1 MKNDK
6 DNATLYAELKA
17 ERFMTD
23 QISLLHE
30 AEDLADGINFML
42 KSIGE
47 FTDADRAY
55 VFETSE
61 NHTSTNTY
69 EWCAAGVTPQIRNLH
84 DIPFESMPKWI
95 EVFLHGENILIEDL
109 EAYRESMPLEYEL
122 LKVQNVSTLIAFPIS
137 VHEKL
142 IGFVGVDNPDM
153 EKSSL
158 IHRLLS
164 LLGKYVG
171 TMIKDHKNEQMRLEV
186 VASKSRLD
194 YQLEMDEILRGAQIG
209 IWTLEMDGVKAP
221 RLHPNPTM
229 CTLLGVSQEM
239 SPEEVYQFWYHR
251 IPPKYVTPVLDYI
264 QKVIH
269 ESYSE
274 ITYPWNHPLLGQ
286 IWIRCGG
293 ILYPDY
299 QGNGICIRG
308 YHQDVTRNI
317 ENERKYQNLT
327 AATSQIYHAIYHID
341 LIQDRIEKLA
351 GANQNYTPTGVVTSA
366 TAQLNDI
373 LEKMVAPSHH
383 EIMQYFFDLT
393 TVNDRLHGKLFIS
406 REYPSPQGIWRRATF
421 IVQNR
426 DTDDDVTEILYVT
439 QIIDD
444 YKQKELAYQQELVKA
459 VESANQ
465 ANTAK
470 TDFLNRMSHD
480 IRTPLNGILGML
492 DIAQKNETNPKALLE
507 CHEKMRTAAF
517 HLKALVNDVL
527 DMQRME
533 TDRFFLEQIPFD
545 IREILD
551 NCWSML
557 EAQASR
563 LDITLEKIKPG
574 SLKYPY
580 LIGSP
585 LHIRQIFMNLLSNA
599 IKYNKVGGK
608 IDTYAKEISFDGI
621 TVWYEFKIKDSGI
634 GMSEKFV
641 KEELFDIFTQEQ
653 TDARTHYKG
662 SGLGMSIVKQL
673 IKAMHG
679 TIEVKSTF
687 GEGTTFVFQLPFK
700 ISEQSGTKIEEKYSF
715 NAEKAAGKMYTDT
728 QERESSVSSNG
739 EESAQNNL
747 NGINILLV
755 EDNDLNMEIA
765 EFYLSDRGA
774 MIEKAWNGQ
783 EALDKF
789 TSSAPNT
796 YDIILMDIMMPVMD
810 GLETCRKIRTSNHPE
825 GKNIPIIA
833 MTAQVSQ
840 ECMDKCQL
848 AGMNGHLT
856 KPVTSEKLIKTIM
869 EFTI

>member
-1 MKNDK
+1 
-6 DNATLYAELKA
+6 
-17 ERFMTD
+17 
-23 QISLLHE
+23 
-30 AEDLADGINFML
+30 
-42 KSIGE
+42 
-47 FTDADRAY
+47 
-55 VFETSE
+55 
-61 NHTSTNTY
+61 
-69 EWCAAGVTPQIRNLH
+69 
-84 DIPFESMPKWI
+84 MPKWI

-153 EKSSL
+153 EKSNL

-251 IPPKYVTPVLDYI
+251 LPPKYVTPVLDYI

-470 TDFLNRMSHD
+470 TDFLSRMSHD

-599 IKYNKVGGK
+599 IKYNKPGGSISVHAK
-608 IDTYAKEISFDGI
+608 IIRQVHQNVIYKFIISDT
-621 TVWYEFKIKDSGI
+621 GI
-634 GMSEKFV
+634 GISPEFQKH
-641 KEELFDIFTQEQ
+641 IFEPFAQED
-653 TDARTHYKG
+653 TGARTIYKG
-662 SGLGMSIVKQL
+662 TGLGMAIVHRLVQE
-673 IKAMHG
+673 MGG
-679 TIEVKSTF
+679 TIQLKSEKNVGSTF
-687 GEGTTFVFQLPFK
+687 TLILPFT
-700 ISEQSGTKIEEKYSF
+700 IDEHQPSAS
-715 NAEKAAGKMYTDT
+715 AETATDT
-728 QERESSVSSNG
+728 PPD
-739 EESAQNNL
+739 L
-747 NGINILLV
+747 TDLHILVV
-755 EDNDLNMEIA
+755 EDNELNLEIA
-765 EFYLSDRGA
+765 VFSLEAAGLNVSTAINGLEAVQLF
-774 MIEKAWNGQ
+774 EKSKPY
-783 EALDKF
+783 E
-789 TSSAPNT
+789 
-796 YDIILMDIMMPVMD
+796 YDIILMDIMMPVMN
-810 GLETCRKIRTSNHPE
+810 GLDAAKAIRGLSRPDAPTV
-825 GKNIPIIA
+825 PIIA
-833 MTAQVSQ
+833 LSANAFAEDIQKSKNAGIN
-840 ECMDKCQL
+840 EHLAKPLEMDKVLKVIASYC
-848 AGMNGHLT
+848 
-856 KPVTSEKLIKTIM
+856 K
-869 EFTI
+869 

>member
-1 MKNDK
+1 MNNDK
-6 DNATLYAELKA
+6 DNATLYAELEA

-42 KSIGE
+42 KSLGE

-153 EKSSL
+153 EKSNL
-158 IHRLLS
+158 LHRLLS

-251 IPPKYVTPVLDYI
+251 IPPKYITPVLDYI

-317 ENERKYQNLT
+317 ENKRKYQNLT

-563 LDITLEKIKPG
+563 LDITLKKIKPG

-599 IKYNKVGGK
+599 IKYNKPGGSISVHAK
-608 IDTYAKEISFDGI
+608 IIRQVHQNVIYKFIISDT
-621 TVWYEFKIKDSGI
+621 GI
-634 GMSEKFV
+634 GISPEFQKH
-641 KEELFDIFTQEQ
+641 IFEPFAQED
-653 TDARTHYKG
+653 TGARTIYKG
-662 SGLGMSIVKQL
+662 TGLGMAVVHRLGQE
-673 IKAMHG
+673 MGG
-679 TIEVKSTF
+679 TIQLKSEKNVGSTF
-687 GEGTTFVFQLPFK
+687 TLILPFT
-700 ISEQSGTKIEEKYSF
+700 IDEHQPSAS
-715 NAEKAAGKMYTDT
+715 AETATDT
-728 QERESSVSSNG
+728 P
-739 EESAQNNL
+739 ADL
-747 NGINILLV
+747 TDLHILVV
-755 EDNDLNMEIA
+755 EDNELNLEIA
-765 EFYLSDRGA
+765 VFSLEAAGLNVSTAINGLEAVRLF
-774 MIEKAWNGQ
+774 EKSKPY
-783 EALDKF
+783 E
-789 TSSAPNT
+789 
-796 YDIILMDIMMPVMD
+796 YDIILMDIMMPVMN
-810 GLETCRKIRTSNHPE
+810 GLDAAKAIRGLSRPDATTV
-825 GKNIPIIA
+825 PIIA
-833 MTAQVSQ
+833 LSANAFAEDIQKSKNAGIN
-840 ECMDKCQL
+840 EHLAKPLEMDKVLKVIASYC
-848 AGMNGHLT
+848 
-856 KPVTSEKLIKTIM
+856 K
-869 EFTI
+869 

>member
-1 MKNDK
+1 MNNDK

-153 EKSSL
+153 EKSNL
-158 IHRLLS
+158 LHRLLS

-251 IPPKYVTPVLDYI
+251 IPPKYITPVLDYI

-563 LDITLEKIKPG
+563 LDITLKKIKPG

-599 IKYNKVGGK
+599 IKYNKPGGSISIHAK
-608 IDTYAKEISFDGI
+608 IIRQVHQNVIYKFIISDT
-621 TVWYEFKIKDSGI
+621 GI
-634 GMSEKFV
+634 GISPEFQKH
-641 KEELFDIFTQEQ
+641 IFEPFAQED
-653 TDARTHYKG
+653 TGARTIYKG
-662 SGLGMSIVKQL
+662 TGLGMAIVHRLVQE
-673 IKAMHG
+673 MGG
-679 TIEVKSTF
+679 TIQLKSEKNVGSTF
-687 GEGTTFVFQLPFK
+687 TLILPFT
-700 ISEQSGTKIEEKYSF
+700 IDEHQPSAS
-715 NAEKAAGKMYTDT
+715 AETATDT
-728 QERESSVSSNG
+728 P
-739 EESAQNNL
+739 ADL
-747 NGINILLV
+747 TDLHILVV
-755 EDNDLNMEIA
+755 EDNELNLEIA
-765 EFYLSDRGA
+765 VFSLEAAGLNVSTAITGLEAVRLF
-774 MIEKAWNGQ
+774 EKSKPY
-783 EALDKF
+783 E
-789 TSSAPNT
+789 
-796 YDIILMDIMMPVMD
+796 YDIILMDIMMPVMN
-810 GLETCRKIRTSNHPE
+810 GLDAAKAIRGLSRPDATTV
-825 GKNIPIIA
+825 PIIA
-833 MTAQVSQ
+833 LSANAFAEDIQKSKNAGIN
-840 ECMDKCQL
+840 EHLAKPLEMDKVLKVIASYC
-848 AGMNGHLT
+848 
-856 KPVTSEKLIKTIM
+856 K
-869 EFTI
+869 

>member
-1 MKNDK
+1 MNNDK
-6 DNATLYAELKA
+6 DNATLYAELEA

-42 KSIGE
+42 KSLGE

-153 EKSSL
+153 EKSNL
-158 IHRLLS
+158 LHRLLS

-251 IPPKYVTPVLDYI
+251 LPPKYVTPVLDYI

-373 LEKMVAPSHH
+373 LEKLVAPSHH

-470 TDFLNRMSHD
+470 TDFLSRMSHD

-599 IKYNKVGGK
+599 IKYNKPGGSISVHAK
-608 IDTYAKEISFDGI
+608 IIGQVHQNVIYKFIISDT
-621 TVWYEFKIKDSGI
+621 GI
-634 GMSEKFV
+634 GISPEFQKH
-641 KEELFDIFTQEQ
+641 IFEPFAQED
-653 TDARTHYKG
+653 TGARTIYKG
-662 SGLGMSIVKQL
+662 TGLGMAIVHRLVQE
-673 IKAMHG
+673 MGG
-679 TIEVKSTF
+679 TIQLKSEKNVGSTF
-687 GEGTTFVFQLPFK
+687 TLILPFT
-700 ISEQSGTKIEEKYSF
+700 IDEHQPSAS
-715 NAEKAAGKMYTDT
+715 AETATDT
-728 QERESSVSSNG
+728 P
-739 EESAQNNL
+739 ADL
-747 NGINILLV
+747 TDLHILVV
-755 EDNDLNMEIA
+755 EDNELNLEIA
-765 EFYLSDRGA
+765 VFSLEAAGLNVSTAINGLEAVRLF
-774 MIEKAWNGQ
+774 EKSKPY
-783 EALDKF
+783 E
-789 TSSAPNT
+789 
-796 YDIILMDIMMPVMD
+796 YDIILMDIMMPVMN
-810 GLETCRKIRTSNHPE
+810 GLDAAKAIRGLSRPDATTV
-825 GKNIPIIA
+825 PIIA
-833 MTAQVSQ
+833 LSANAFAEDIQKSKNAGIN
-840 ECMDKCQL
+840 EHLAKPLEMDKVLKVIASYC
-848 AGMNGHLT
+848 
-856 KPVTSEKLIKTIM
+856 K
-869 EFTI
+869 

>member
-1 MKNDK
+1 MNNDK

-42 KSIGE
+42 KSLGE

-153 EKSSL
+153 EKSNL

-251 IPPKYVTPVLDYI
+251 LPPKYVTPVLDYI

-470 TDFLNRMSHD
+470 TDFLSRMSHD
-480 IRTPLNGILGML
+480 IRTPLNGILGIL

-599 IKYNKVGGK
+599 IKYNKPGGSISVHAK
-608 IDTYAKEISFDGI
+608 IIRQVHQNVIYKFIISDT
-621 TVWYEFKIKDSGI
+621 GI
-634 GMSEKFV
+634 GISPEFQKH
-641 KEELFDIFTQEQ
+641 IFEPFAQED
-653 TDARTHYKG
+653 TGARTIYKG
-662 SGLGMSIVKQL
+662 TGLGMAIVHRLVQE
-673 IKAMHG
+673 MGG
-679 TIEVKSTF
+679 TIQLKSEKNVGSTF
-687 GEGTTFVFQLPFK
+687 TLILPFT
-700 ISEQSGTKIEEKYSF
+700 IDEHQPSAS
-715 NAEKAAGKMYTDT
+715 AETATDT
-728 QERESSVSSNG
+728 PPD
-739 EESAQNNL
+739 L
-747 NGINILLV
+747 TDLHILVV
-755 EDNDLNMEIA
+755 EDNELNLEIA
-765 EFYLSDRGA
+765 VFSLEAAGLNVSTAINGLEAVRLF
-774 MIEKAWNGQ
+774 EKSKPY
-783 EALDKF
+783 E
-789 TSSAPNT
+789 
-796 YDIILMDIMMPVMD
+796 YDIILMDIMMPVMN
-810 GLETCRKIRTSNHPE
+810 GLDAAKAIRGLSRPDATTV
-825 GKNIPIIA
+825 PIIA
-833 MTAQVSQ
+833 LSANAFAEDIQKSKNAGIN
-840 ECMDKCQL
+840 EHLAKPLEMDKVLKVIASYC
-848 AGMNGHLT
+848 
-856 KPVTSEKLIKTIM
+856 K
-869 EFTI
+869 

>member
-1 MKNDK
+1 MNNDK
-6 DNATLYAELKA
+6 DNATLYAELEA

-23 QISLLHE
+23 QISLPHE

-42 KSIGE
+42 KSLGE

-153 EKSSL
+153 EKSNL
-158 IHRLLS
+158 LHRLLS

-251 IPPKYVTPVLDYI
+251 LPPKYVTPVLDYI

-507 CHEKMRTAAF
+507 CHKKMRTAAF

-563 LDITLEKIKPG
+563 LDITLKKIKPG

-599 IKYNKVGGK
+599 IKYNKPGGSISVHAK
-608 IDTYAKEISFDGI
+608 IIRQVHQNVIYKFIISDT
-621 TVWYEFKIKDSGI
+621 GI
-634 GMSEKFV
+634 GISPEFQKH
-641 KEELFDIFTQEQ
+641 IFEPFAQED
-653 TDARTHYKG
+653 TGARTIYKG
-662 SGLGMSIVKQL
+662 TGLGMAIVHRLVQE
-673 IKAMHG
+673 MGG
-679 TIEVKSTF
+679 TIQLKSEKNVGSTF
-687 GEGTTFVFQLPFK
+687 TLILPFT
-700 ISEQSGTKIEEKYSF
+700 IDEHQPSASAETATDTPADLTDLHILVIEDNELNLEIAVFSL
-715 NAEKAAGKMYTDT
+715 EAAGLN
-728 QERESSVSSNG
+728 VSTAING
-739 EESAQNNL
+739 LEAVRL
-747 NGINILLV
+747 
-755 EDNDLNMEIA
+755 
-765 EFYLSDRGA
+765 F
-774 MIEKAWNGQ
+774 EKSKPY
-783 EALDKF
+783 E
-789 TSSAPNT
+789 
-796 YDIILMDIMMPVMD
+796 YDIILMDIMMPVMN
-810 GLETCRKIRTSNHPE
+810 GLDAAKAIRGLSRPDATTV
-825 GKNIPIIA
+825 PIIA
-833 MTAQVSQ
+833 LSANAFAEDIQKSKNAGIN
-840 ECMDKCQL
+840 EHLAKPLEMDKVLKVIASYC
-848 AGMNGHLT
+848 
-856 KPVTSEKLIKTIM
+856 K
-869 EFTI
+869 

>member
-1 MKNDK
+1 MNNDK
-6 DNATLYAELKA
+6 DNATLYAELEA

-42 KSIGE
+42 KSLGE

-109 EAYRESMPLEYEL
+109 EAYRESMPLEYKL

-153 EKSSL
+153 EKSNL
-158 IHRLLS
+158 LHRLLS

-251 IPPKYVTPVLDYI
+251 IPPKYITPVLDYI

-317 ENERKYQNLT
+317 ENKRKYQNLT

-563 LDITLEKIKPG
+563 LDITLKKIKPG

-599 IKYNKVGGK
+599 IKYNKPGGSISIHAK
-608 IDTYAKEISFDGI
+608 IIRQVHQNVIYKFIISDT
-621 TVWYEFKIKDSGI
+621 GI
-634 GMSEKFV
+634 GISPEFQKH
-641 KEELFDIFTQEQ
+641 IFEPFAQED
-653 TDARTHYKG
+653 TGARTIYKG
-662 SGLGMSIVKQL
+662 TGLGMAIVHRLVQE
-673 IKAMHG
+673 MGG
-679 TIEVKSTF
+679 TIQLKSEKNVGSTF
-687 GEGTTFVFQLPFK
+687 TLILPFT
-700 ISEQSGTKIEEKYSF
+700 IDEHQPSAS
-715 NAEKAAGKMYTDT
+715 AETATDT
-728 QERESSVSSNG
+728 P
-739 EESAQNNL
+739 ADL
-747 NGINILLV
+747 TDLHILVV
-755 EDNDLNMEIA
+755 EDNELNLEIA
-765 EFYLSDRGA
+765 VFSLEAAGLNVSTAINGLKAVRLF
-774 MIEKAWNGQ
+774 EKSKPY
-783 EALDKF
+783 E
-789 TSSAPNT
+789 
-796 YDIILMDIMMPVMD
+796 YDIILMDIMMPVMN
-810 GLETCRKIRTSNHPE
+810 GLDAAKAIRGLSRPDATTV
-825 GKNIPIIA
+825 PIIA
-833 MTAQVSQ
+833 LSANAFAEDIQKSKNAGIN
-840 ECMDKCQL
+840 EHLAKPLEMDKVLKVIASYC
-848 AGMNGHLT
+848 
-856 KPVTSEKLIKTIM
+856 K
-869 EFTI
+869 

>member
-1 MKNDK
+1 MNNDK
-6 DNATLYAELKA
+6 DNATLYAELEA

-42 KSIGE
+42 KSLGE

-153 EKSSL
+153 EKSNL
-158 IHRLLS
+158 LHRLLS

-251 IPPKYVTPVLDYI
+251 LPPKYVTPVLDYI

-373 LEKMVAPSHH
+373 LEKLVAPSHH

-459 VESANQ
+459 IKSANQ

-563 LDITLEKIKPG
+563 LDITLKKIKPG

-599 IKYNKVGGK
+599 IKYNKPGGSISVHAK
-608 IDTYAKEISFDGI
+608 IIGQVHQNVIYKFIISDT
-621 TVWYEFKIKDSGI
+621 GI
-634 GMSEKFV
+634 GISPEFQKH
-641 KEELFDIFTQEQ
+641 IFEPFAQED
-653 TDARTHYKG
+653 TGARTIYKG
-662 SGLGMSIVKQL
+662 TGLGMAIVHRLVQE
-673 IKAMHG
+673 MGG
-679 TIEVKSTF
+679 TIQLKSEKNVGSTF
-687 GEGTTFVFQLPFK
+687 TLILPFT
-700 ISEQSGTKIEEKYSF
+700 IDEHQPSAS
-715 NAEKAAGKMYTDT
+715 AETATDT
-728 QERESSVSSNG
+728 P
-739 EESAQNNL
+739 ADL
-747 NGINILLV
+747 TDLHILVV
-755 EDNDLNMEIA
+755 EDNELNLEIA
-765 EFYLSDRGA
+765 VFSLEAAGLNISTAINGLEAVRLF
-774 MIEKAWNGQ
+774 EKSKPY
-783 EALDKF
+783 E
-789 TSSAPNT
+789 
-796 YDIILMDIMMPVMD
+796 YDIILMDIMMPVMN
-810 GLETCRKIRTSNHPE
+810 GLDAAKAIRGLSRPDAPTV
-825 GKNIPIIA
+825 PIIA
-833 MTAQVSQ
+833 LSANAFAEDIQKSKNAGIN
-840 ECMDKCQL
+840 EHLAKPLEMDKVLKVIASYC
-848 AGMNGHLT
+848 
-856 KPVTSEKLIKTIM
+856 K
-869 EFTI
+869 

>member
-1 MKNDK
+1 MNIDK
-6 DNATLYAELKA
+6 DNATLYAELEA

-42 KSIGE
+42 KSLGE

-153 EKSSL
+153 EKSNL
-158 IHRLLS
+158 LHRLLS

-209 IWTLEMDGVKAP
+209 IWTLELDGDKTP
-221 RLHPNPTM
+221 LLHPNPTM

-251 IPPKYVTPVLDYI
+251 LPPKYVTPVLDYI

-366 TAQLNDI
+366 TAHLNDI

-563 LDITLEKIKPG
+563 LDITLKKIKPG

-599 IKYNKVGGK
+599 IKYNKPGGSISVHAK
-608 IDTYAKEISFDGI
+608 IIRQVHQNVIYKFIISDT
-621 TVWYEFKIKDSGI
+621 GI
-634 GMSEKFV
+634 GISPEFQKH
-641 KEELFDIFTQEQ
+641 IFEPFAQED
-653 TDARTHYKG
+653 TGARTIYKG
-662 SGLGMSIVKQL
+662 TGLGMAIVHRLVQE
-673 IKAMHG
+673 MGG
-679 TIEVKSTF
+679 TIQLKSEKNVGSTF
-687 GEGTTFVFQLPFK
+687 TLILPFT
-700 ISEQSGTKIEEKYSF
+700 IDEHQPSAS
-715 NAEKAAGKMYTDT
+715 AETATDT
-728 QERESSVSSNG
+728 P
-739 EESAQNNL
+739 ADL
-747 NGINILLV
+747 TDLHILVV
-755 EDNDLNMEIA
+755 EDNELNLEIA
-765 EFYLSDRGA
+765 VFSLEAAGLNVSTAINGLEAVRLF
-774 MIEKAWNGQ
+774 EKSKPY
-783 EALDKF
+783 E
-789 TSSAPNT
+789 
-796 YDIILMDIMMPVMD
+796 YDIILMDIMMPVMN
-810 GLETCRKIRTSNHPE
+810 GLDAAKAIRGLSRPDAPTV
-825 GKNIPIIA
+825 PIIA
-833 MTAQVSQ
+833 LSANAFAEDIQKSKNAGIN
-840 ECMDKCQL
+840 EHLAKPLEMDKVLKVIASYC
-848 AGMNGHLT
+848 
-856 KPVTSEKLIKTIM
+856 K
-869 EFTI
+869 

>member
-1 MKNDK
+1 MNNDK
-6 DNATLYAELKA
+6 DNATLYAELEA

-30 AEDLADGINFML
+30 AEDLTDGINFML
-42 KSIGE
+42 KSLGE

-84 DIPFESMPKWI
+84 DIPFKSMPKWI

-153 EKSSL
+153 EKSNL
-158 IHRLLS
+158 LHRLLS

-251 IPPKYVTPVLDYI
+251 LPPKYVTPVLDYI

-373 LEKMVAPSHH
+373 LEKLVAPSHH

-563 LDITLEKIKPG
+563 LDITLKKIKPG

-599 IKYNKVGGK
+599 IKYNKPGGSISVHAK
-608 IDTYAKEISFDGI
+608 IIRQVHQNVIYKFIISDT
-621 TVWYEFKIKDSGI
+621 GI
-634 GMSEKFV
+634 GISPEFQKHIFEPFAQEDTGARTIYKGTGLVMAIVHRLVQEMGGTIQLKSEKNV
-641 KEELFDIFTQEQ
+641 
-653 TDARTHYKG
+653 G
-662 SGLGMSIVKQL
+662 
-673 IKAMHG
+673 
-679 TIEVKSTF
+679 STF
-687 GEGTTFVFQLPFK
+687 TLILPFT
-700 ISEQSGTKIEEKYSF
+700 IDEHQPSAS
-715 NAEKAAGKMYTDT
+715 AETATDT
-728 QERESSVSSNG
+728 P
-739 EESAQNNL
+739 ADL
-747 NGINILLV
+747 TDLHILVV
-755 EDNDLNMEIA
+755 EDNELNLEIA
-765 EFYLSDRGA
+765 VFSLEAAGLNVSTAINGLEAVRLF
-774 MIEKAWNGQ
+774 EKSKPY
-783 EALDKF
+783 E
-789 TSSAPNT
+789 
-796 YDIILMDIMMPVMD
+796 YDIILMDIMMPVMN
-810 GLETCRKIRTSNHPE
+810 GLDAAKAIRGLSRPDATTV
-825 GKNIPIIA
+825 PIIA
-833 MTAQVSQ
+833 LSANVFAEDIQKSKNAGIN
-840 ECMDKCQL
+840 EHLAKPLEMDKVLKVIASYC
-848 AGMNGHLT
+848 
-856 KPVTSEKLIKTIM
+856 K
-869 EFTI
+869 

>member
-1 MKNDK
+1 MNNDK

-42 KSIGE
+42 KSLGE

-153 EKSSL
+153 EKSNL
-158 IHRLLS
+158 LHRLLS

-171 TMIKDHKNEQMRLEV
+171 TMIKDHENEQMRLEV

-251 IPPKYVTPVLDYI
+251 IPPKYITPVLDYI

-563 LDITLEKIKPG
+563 LDITLKKIKPG

-599 IKYNKVGGK
+599 IKYNKPGGSISIHAK
-608 IDTYAKEISFDGI
+608 IIRQVHQNVIYKFIISDT
-621 TVWYEFKIKDSGI
+621 GI
-634 GMSEKFV
+634 GISPEFQKH
-641 KEELFDIFTQEQ
+641 IFEPFAQED
-653 TDARTHYKG
+653 TGARTIYKG
-662 SGLGMSIVKQL
+662 TGLGMAIVHRLVQE
-673 IKAMHG
+673 MGG
-679 TIEVKSTF
+679 TIQLKSEKNVGSTF
-687 GEGTTFVFQLPFK
+687 TLILPFT
-700 ISEQSGTKIEEKYSF
+700 IDEHQPSAS
-715 NAEKAAGKMYTDT
+715 AEIATDT
-728 QERESSVSSNG
+728 P
-739 EESAQNNL
+739 ADL
-747 NGINILLV
+747 TDLHILVV
-755 EDNDLNMEIA
+755 EDNELNLEIA
-765 EFYLSDRGA
+765 VFSLEAAGLNVSTAINGLEAVRLF
-774 MIEKAWNGQ
+774 EKSKPY
-783 EALDKF
+783 E
-789 TSSAPNT
+789 
-796 YDIILMDIMMPVMD
+796 YDIILMDIMMPVMN
-810 GLETCRKIRTSNHPE
+810 GLDAAKAIRGLSRPDATTV
-825 GKNIPIIA
+825 PIIA
-833 MTAQVSQ
+833 LSANAFAEDIQKSKNAGIN
-840 ECMDKCQL
+840 EHLAKPLEMDKVLKVIASYC
-848 AGMNGHLT
+848 
-856 KPVTSEKLIKTIM
+856 K
-869 EFTI
+869 

>member
-1 MKNDK
+1 MNNDK
-6 DNATLYAELKA
+6 DNATLYAELEA

-47 FTDADRAY
+47 FTGADRAY

-153 EKSSL
+153 EKSNL
-158 IHRLLS
+158 LHRLLS

-317 ENERKYQNLT
+317 ENKRKYQNLT

-563 LDITLEKIKPG
+563 LDITLKKIKPG

-599 IKYNKVGGK
+599 IKYNKPGGSISVHAK
-608 IDTYAKEISFDGI
+608 IIRQVHQNVIYKFIISDT
-621 TVWYEFKIKDSGI
+621 GI
-634 GMSEKFV
+634 GISPEFQKH
-641 KEELFDIFTQEQ
+641 IFEPFAQED
-653 TDARTHYKG
+653 TGARTIYKG
-662 SGLGMSIVKQL
+662 TGLGMAIVHRLVQE
-673 IKAMHG
+673 MGG
-679 TIEVKSTF
+679 TIQLKSEKNVGSTF
-687 GEGTTFVFQLPFK
+687 TLILPFT
-700 ISEQSGTKIEEKYSF
+700 IDEHQPSAS
-715 NAEKAAGKMYTDT
+715 AETATDT
-728 QERESSVSSNG
+728 P
-739 EESAQNNL
+739 ADL
-747 NGINILLV
+747 TDLHILVV
-755 EDNDLNMEIA
+755 EDNELNLEIA
-765 EFYLSDRGA
+765 VFSLEAAGLNVSTAINGLEAVRLF
-774 MIEKAWNGQ
+774 EKSKPY
-783 EALDKF
+783 E
-789 TSSAPNT
+789 
-796 YDIILMDIMMPVMD
+796 YDIILMDIMMPVMN
-810 GLETCRKIRTSNHPE
+810 GLDAAKAIRGLSRPDATTV
-825 GKNIPIIA
+825 PIIA
-833 MTAQVSQ
+833 LSANAFAEDIQKSKNAGIN
-840 ECMDKCQL
+840 EHLAKPLEMDKVLKVIASYC
-848 AGMNGHLT
+848 
-856 KPVTSEKLIKTIM
+856 K
-869 EFTI
+869 

>member
-1 MKNDK
+1 MNNDK

-153 EKSSL
+153 EKSNL
-158 IHRLLS
+158 LHRLLS

-373 LEKMVAPSHH
+373 LEKIVAPSHH

-551 NCWSML
+551 NCWSIL

-599 IKYNKVGGK
+599 IKYNKPGGSISIHAK
-608 IDTYAKEISFDGI
+608 IIRQVHQNVIYKFIISDT
-621 TVWYEFKIKDSGI
+621 GI
-634 GMSEKFV
+634 GISPEFQKH
-641 KEELFDIFTQEQ
+641 IFEPFAQED
-653 TDARTHYKG
+653 TGARTIYKG
-662 SGLGMSIVKQL
+662 TGLGMAIVHRLVQE
-673 IKAMHG
+673 MGG
-679 TIEVKSTF
+679 TIQLKSEKNVGSTF
-687 GEGTTFVFQLPFK
+687 TLILPFT
-700 ISEQSGTKIEEKYSF
+700 IDEHQPSAS
-715 NAEKAAGKMYTDT
+715 AETATDT
-728 QERESSVSSNG
+728 P
-739 EESAQNNL
+739 ADL
-747 NGINILLV
+747 TDLHILVV
-755 EDNDLNMEIA
+755 EDNELNLEIA
-765 EFYLSDRGA
+765 VFSLEAAGLNVSTAINGLEAVRLF
-774 MIEKAWNGQ
+774 EKSKPY
-783 EALDKF
+783 E
-789 TSSAPNT
+789 
-796 YDIILMDIMMPVMD
+796 YDIILMDIMMPVMN
-810 GLETCRKIRTSNHPE
+810 GLDATKAIRGLSRPDAPTV
-825 GKNIPIIA
+825 PIIA
-833 MTAQVSQ
+833 LSANAFAEDIQKSKNAGIN
-840 ECMDKCQL
+840 EHLAKPLEMDKVLKVIASYC
-848 AGMNGHLT
+848 
-856 KPVTSEKLIKTIM
+856 K
-869 EFTI
+869 

>member
-1 MKNDK
+1 MNNDK
-6 DNATLYAELKA
+6 DNATLYAELEA

-42 KSIGE
+42 KSLGE

-153 EKSSL
+153 EKSNL
-158 IHRLLS
+158 LHRLLS

-251 IPPKYVTPVLDYI
+251 LPPKYVTPVLDYI

-492 DIAQKNETNPKALLE
+492 DIAQKNETNPKTLLE

-563 LDITLEKIKPG
+563 LDITLKKIKPG

-599 IKYNKVGGK
+599 IKYNKPGGSISVHAK
-608 IDTYAKEISFDGI
+608 IIRQVHQNVIYKFIISDT
-621 TVWYEFKIKDSGI
+621 GI
-634 GMSEKFV
+634 GISPEFQKH
-641 KEELFDIFTQEQ
+641 IFEPFAQED
-653 TDARTHYKG
+653 TGARTIYKG
-662 SGLGMSIVKQL
+662 TGLGMAIVHRLVQE
-673 IKAMHG
+673 MGG
-679 TIEVKSTF
+679 TIQLKSEKNVGSTF
-687 GEGTTFVFQLPFK
+687 TLILPFT
-700 ISEQSGTKIEEKYSF
+700 IDEHQPSAS
-715 NAEKAAGKMYTDT
+715 AETATDT
-728 QERESSVSSNG
+728 P
-739 EESAQNNL
+739 ADL
-747 NGINILLV
+747 TDLHILVV
-755 EDNDLNMEIA
+755 EDNELNLEIA
-765 EFYLSDRGA
+765 VFSLEAAGLNVSTAINGLEAVRLF
-774 MIEKAWNGQ
+774 EKSKPY
-783 EALDKF
+783 E
-789 TSSAPNT
+789 
-796 YDIILMDIMMPVMD
+796 YDIILMDIMMPVMN
-810 GLETCRKIRTSNHPE
+810 GLDAAKAIRGLSRPDAPTV
-825 GKNIPIIA
+825 PIIA
-833 MTAQVSQ
+833 LSANAFAEDIQKSKNAGIN
-840 ECMDKCQL
+840 EHLAKPLEMDKVLKVIASYC
-848 AGMNGHLT
+848 
-856 KPVTSEKLIKTIM
+856 K
-869 EFTI
+869 

>member
-1 MKNDK
+1 MNNDK
-6 DNATLYAELKA
+6 DNATLYAELEA

-42 KSIGE
+42 KSLGE

-153 EKSSL
+153 EKSNL
-158 IHRLLS
+158 LHRLLS

-251 IPPKYVTPVLDYI
+251 LPPKYVTPVLDYI

-373 LEKMVAPSHH
+373 LEKLVAPSHH

-459 VESANQ
+459 VKSANQ

-563 LDITLEKIKPG
+563 FDITLKKIKPG

-599 IKYNKVGGK
+599 IKYNKPGGSISVHAK
-608 IDTYAKEISFDGI
+608 IIGQVHQNVIYKFIISDT
-621 TVWYEFKIKDSGI
+621 GI
-634 GMSEKFV
+634 GISPEFQKH
-641 KEELFDIFTQEQ
+641 IFEPFAQED
-653 TDARTHYKG
+653 TGARTIYKG
-662 SGLGMSIVKQL
+662 TGLGMAIVHRLVQE
-673 IKAMHG
+673 MGG
-679 TIEVKSTF
+679 TIQLKSEKNVGSTF
-687 GEGTTFVFQLPFK
+687 TLILPFT
-700 ISEQSGTKIEEKYSF
+700 IDEHQPSAS
-715 NAEKAAGKMYTDT
+715 AETATDT
-728 QERESSVSSNG
+728 P
-739 EESAQNNL
+739 ADL
-747 NGINILLV
+747 TDLHILVV
-755 EDNDLNMEIA
+755 EDNELNLEIA
-765 EFYLSDRGA
+765 VFSLEAAGLNISTAINGLEAVRLF
-774 MIEKAWNGQ
+774 EKSKPY
-783 EALDKF
+783 E
-789 TSSAPNT
+789 
-796 YDIILMDIMMPVMD
+796 YDIILMDIMMPVMN
-810 GLETCRKIRTSNHPE
+810 GLDAAKAIRGLSRPDAPTV
-825 GKNIPIIA
+825 PIIA
-833 MTAQVSQ
+833 LSANAFAEDIQKSKNAGIN
-840 ECMDKCQL
+840 EHLAKPLEMDKVLKVIASYC
-848 AGMNGHLT
+848 
-856 KPVTSEKLIKTIM
+856 K
-869 EFTI
+869 

>member
-1 MKNDK
+1 MNNDK
-6 DNATLYAELKA
+6 DNATLYAELEA

-42 KSIGE
+42 KSLGE

-153 EKSSL
+153 EKSNL
-158 IHRLLS
+158 LHRLLS

-251 IPPKYVTPVLDYI
+251 LPPKYVTPVLDYI

-373 LEKMVAPSHH
+373 LEKLVAPSHH

-563 LDITLEKIKPG
+563 LDITLKKIKPG

-599 IKYNKVGGK
+599 IKYNKPGGSISVHAK
-608 IDTYAKEISFDGI
+608 IIRQVHQNVIYKFIISDT
-621 TVWYEFKIKDSGI
+621 GI
-634 GMSEKFV
+634 GISPEFQKH
-641 KEELFDIFTQEQ
+641 IFEPFAQED
-653 TDARTHYKG
+653 TGARTIYKG
-662 SGLGMSIVKQL
+662 TGLGMAIVHRLVQE
-673 IKAMHG
+673 MGG
-679 TIEVKSTF
+679 TIQLKSEKNVGSTF
-687 GEGTTFVFQLPFK
+687 TLILPFT
-700 ISEQSGTKIEEKYSF
+700 IDEHQPSAS
-715 NAEKAAGKMYTDT
+715 AETATDT
-728 QERESSVSSNG
+728 P
-739 EESAQNNL
+739 ADL
-747 NGINILLV
+747 TDLHILVV
-755 EDNDLNMEIA
+755 EDNELNLEIA
-765 EFYLSDRGA
+765 VFSLEAAGLNVSTAINGLEAVRLF
-774 MIEKAWNGQ
+774 EKSKPY
-783 EALDKF
+783 E
-789 TSSAPNT
+789 
-796 YDIILMDIMMPVMD
+796 YDIILMDIMMPVMN
-810 GLETCRKIRTSNHPE
+810 GLDAAKAIRGLSRPDAPTV
-825 GKNIPIIA
+825 PIIA
-833 MTAQVSQ
+833 LSANAFAEDIQKSKNAGIN
-840 ECMDKCQL
+840 EHLAKPLEMDKVLKVISSYC
-848 AGMNGHLT
+848 
-856 KPVTSEKLIKTIM
+856 K
-869 EFTI
+869 

>member
-1 MKNDK
+1 MNNDK
-6 DNATLYAELKA
+6 DNATLYAELEA

-42 KSIGE
+42 KSLGE

-153 EKSSL
+153 EKSNL
-158 IHRLLS
+158 LHRLLS

-251 IPPKYVTPVLDYI
+251 LPPKYVTPVLDYI

-599 IKYNKVGGK
+599 IKYNKPGGSISVHAK
-608 IDTYAKEISFDGI
+608 IIRQVHQNVIYKFIISDT
-621 TVWYEFKIKDSGI
+621 GI
-634 GMSEKFV
+634 GISPEFQKH
-641 KEELFDIFTQEQ
+641 IFEPFAQED
-653 TDARTHYKG
+653 TGARTIYKG
-662 SGLGMSIVKQL
+662 TGLGMAIVHRLVQE
-673 IKAMHG
+673 MGG
-679 TIEVKSTF
+679 TIQLKSEKNVGSTF
-687 GEGTTFVFQLPFK
+687 TLILPFT
-700 ISEQSGTKIEEKYSF
+700 IDEHQPSAS
-715 NAEKAAGKMYTDT
+715 AETATDT
-728 QERESSVSSNG
+728 P
-739 EESAQNNL
+739 ADL
-747 NGINILLV
+747 TDLHILVV
-755 EDNDLNMEIA
+755 EDNELNLEIA
-765 EFYLSDRGA
+765 VFSLEAAGLNVSTAINGLEAVRLF
-774 MIEKAWNGQ
+774 EKSKPY
-783 EALDKF
+783 E
-789 TSSAPNT
+789 
-796 YDIILMDIMMPVMD
+796 YDIILMDIMMPVMN
-810 GLETCRKIRTSNHPE
+810 GLDTAKAIRGLSRPDAPTV
-825 GKNIPIIA
+825 PIIA
-833 MTAQVSQ
+833 LSANAFAEDIQKSKNAGIN
-840 ECMDKCQL
+840 EHLAKPLEMDKVLKVIASYC
-848 AGMNGHLT
+848 
-856 KPVTSEKLIKTIM
+856 K
-869 EFTI
+869 

>member
-1 MKNDK
+1 MNNDK
-6 DNATLYAELKA
+6 DNATLYAELEA

-153 EKSSL
+153 EKSNL
-158 IHRLLS
+158 LHRLLS

-251 IPPKYVTPVLDYI
+251 LPPKYVTPVLDYI

-563 LDITLEKIKPG
+563 LDITLKKIKPG

-599 IKYNKVGGK
+599 IKYNKPGGSISVHAEIIRQVHQNVIYK
-608 IDTYAKEISFDGI
+608 FIISDT
-621 TVWYEFKIKDSGI
+621 GI
-634 GMSEKFV
+634 GISPEFQKH
-641 KEELFDIFTQEQ
+641 IFEPFAQED
-653 TDARTHYKG
+653 TGARTIYKG
-662 SGLGMSIVKQL
+662 TGLGMAIVHRLVQE
-673 IKAMHG
+673 MGG
-679 TIEVKSTF
+679 TIQLKSEKNVGSTF
-687 GEGTTFVFQLPFK
+687 TLILPFT
-700 ISEQSGTKIEEKYSF
+700 IDEHQPSAS
-715 NAEKAAGKMYTDT
+715 AETATDT
-728 QERESSVSSNG
+728 P
-739 EESAQNNL
+739 ADL
-747 NGINILLV
+747 TDLHILVV
-755 EDNDLNMEIA
+755 EDNELNLEIA
-765 EFYLSDRGA
+765 VFSLEAAGLNVSTAINGLEAVRLF
-774 MIEKAWNGQ
+774 EKSKPY
-783 EALDKF
+783 E
-789 TSSAPNT
+789 
-796 YDIILMDIMMPVMD
+796 YDIILMDIMMPVMN
-810 GLETCRKIRTSNHPE
+810 GLDAAKAIRGLSRPDATTV
-825 GKNIPIIA
+825 PIIA
-833 MTAQVSQ
+833 LSANAFAEDIQKSKNAGIN
-840 ECMDKCQL
+840 EHLAKPLEMDKVLKVIASYC
-848 AGMNGHLT
+848 
-856 KPVTSEKLIKTIM
+856 K
-869 EFTI
+869 

>member
-1 MKNDK
+1 
-6 DNATLYAELKA
+6 
-17 ERFMTD
+17 MTD

-42 KSIGE
+42 KSLGE

-153 EKSSL
+153 EKSNL
-158 IHRLLS
+158 LHRLLS

-251 IPPKYVTPVLDYI
+251 IPPKYVTPVLDYV

-366 TAQLNDI
+366 TAHLNDI

-563 LDITLEKIKPG
+563 LDITLKKIKPG

-599 IKYNKVGGK
+599 IKYNKPGGSISVHAK
-608 IDTYAKEISFDGI
+608 IIRQVHQNVIYKFIISDT
-621 TVWYEFKIKDSGI
+621 GI
-634 GMSEKFV
+634 GISPEFQKH
-641 KEELFDIFTQEQ
+641 IFEPFAQED
-653 TDARTHYKG
+653 TGARTIYKG
-662 SGLGMSIVKQL
+662 TGLGMAIVHRLVQE
-673 IKAMHG
+673 MGG
-679 TIEVKSTF
+679 TIQLKSEKNVGSTF
-687 GEGTTFVFQLPFK
+687 TLILPFT
-700 ISEQSGTKIEEKYSF
+700 IDEHQPSAS
-715 NAEKAAGKMYTDT
+715 AETATDT
-728 QERESSVSSNG
+728 P
-739 EESAQNNL
+739 ADL
-747 NGINILLV
+747 TDLHILVV
-755 EDNDLNMEIA
+755 EDNELNLEIA
-765 EFYLSDRGA
+765 VFSLEAAGLNVSTAINGLEAVRLF
-774 MIEKAWNGQ
+774 EKSKPY
-783 EALDKF
+783 E
-789 TSSAPNT
+789 
-796 YDIILMDIMMPVMD
+796 YDIILMDIMMPVMN
-810 GLETCRKIRTSNHPE
+810 GLDAAKAIRGLSRPDAPTV
-825 GKNIPIIA
+825 PIIA
-833 MTAQVSQ
+833 LSANAFAEDIQKSKNAGIN
-840 ECMDKCQL
+840 EHLAKPLEMDKVLKVIASYC
-848 AGMNGHLT
+848 
-856 KPVTSEKLIKTIM
+856 K
-869 EFTI
+869 

>member
-1 MKNDK
+1 MNNDK
-6 DNATLYAELKA
+6 DNATLYAELEA

-30 AEDLADGINFML
+30 AENLADGINFML
-42 KSIGE
+42 KSLGE

-153 EKSSL
+153 EKSNL
-158 IHRLLS
+158 LHRLLS

-251 IPPKYVTPVLDYI
+251 LPPKYVTPVLDYI

-563 LDITLEKIKPG
+563 LDITLKKIKPG

-599 IKYNKVGGK
+599 IKYNKPGGSISIHAK
-608 IDTYAKEISFDGI
+608 IIRQVHQNVIYKFIISDT
-621 TVWYEFKIKDSGI
+621 GI
-634 GMSEKFV
+634 GISPEFQKH
-641 KEELFDIFTQEQ
+641 IFEPFAQED
-653 TDARTHYKG
+653 TGARTIYKG
-662 SGLGMSIVKQL
+662 TGLGMAIVHRLVQE
-673 IKAMHG
+673 MGG
-679 TIEVKSTF
+679 TIQLKSEKNVGSTF
-687 GEGTTFVFQLPFK
+687 TLILPFT
-700 ISEQSGTKIEEKYSF
+700 IDEHQASAS
-715 NAEKAAGKMYTDT
+715 AETATDT
-728 QERESSVSSNG
+728 P
-739 EESAQNNL
+739 ADL
-747 NGINILLV
+747 TDLHILVV
-755 EDNDLNMEIA
+755 EDNELNLEIA
-765 EFYLSDRGA
+765 VFSLEAAGLNVSTAINGLEAVRLF
-774 MIEKAWNGQ
+774 EKSKPY
-783 EALDKF
+783 E
-789 TSSAPNT
+789 
-796 YDIILMDIMMPVMD
+796 YDIILMDIMMPVMN
-810 GLETCRKIRTSNHPE
+810 GLDAAKAIRGLSRPDATTV
-825 GKNIPIIA
+825 PIIA
-833 MTAQVSQ
+833 LSANAFAEDIQKSKNAGIN
-840 ECMDKCQL
+840 EHLAKPLEMDKVLKVIASYC
-848 AGMNGHLT
+848 
-856 KPVTSEKLIKTIM
+856 K
-869 EFTI
+869 

>member
-1 MKNDK
+1 MNNDK
-6 DNATLYAELKA
+6 DNATLYAELEA

-153 EKSSL
+153 EKSNL
-158 IHRLLS
+158 LHRLLS

-209 IWTLEMDGVKAP
+209 IWTLELDGDKTP
-221 RLHPNPTM
+221 LLHPNPTM

-251 IPPKYVTPVLDYI
+251 LPPKYVTPVLDYI

-563 LDITLEKIKPG
+563 LDITLKKIKPG

-599 IKYNKVGGK
+599 IKYNKPGGSISVHAK
-608 IDTYAKEISFDGI
+608 IIRQVHQNVIYKFIISDT
-621 TVWYEFKIKDSGI
+621 GI
-634 GMSEKFV
+634 GISPEFQKH
-641 KEELFDIFTQEQ
+641 IFEPFAQED
-653 TDARTHYKG
+653 TGARTIYKG
-662 SGLGMSIVKQL
+662 TGLGMAIVHRLVQE
-673 IKAMHG
+673 MGG
-679 TIEVKSTF
+679 TIQLKSEKNVGSTF
-687 GEGTTFVFQLPFK
+687 TLILPFT
-700 ISEQSGTKIEEKYSF
+700 IDEHQPSAS
-715 NAEKAAGKMYTDT
+715 AETATDT
-728 QERESSVSSNG
+728 P
-739 EESAQNNL
+739 ADL
-747 NGINILLV
+747 TDLHILVV
-755 EDNDLNMEIA
+755 EDNELNLEIA
-765 EFYLSDRGA
+765 VFSLEAAGLNVSTAINGLEAVRLF
-774 MIEKAWNGQ
+774 EKSKPY
-783 EALDKF
+783 E
-789 TSSAPNT
+789 
-796 YDIILMDIMMPVMD
+796 YDIILMDIMMPVMN
-810 GLETCRKIRTSNHPE
+810 GLDAAKAIRGLSRPDATTV
-825 GKNIPIIA
+825 PIIA
-833 MTAQVSQ
+833 LSANAFAEDIQKSKNAGIN
-840 ECMDKCQL
+840 EHLAKPLEMDKVLKVIASYC
-848 AGMNGHLT
+848 
-856 KPVTSEKLIKTIM
+856 K
-869 EFTI
+869 

>member
-1 MKNDK
+1 MNNDK
-6 DNATLYAELKA
+6 DNATLYAELEA

-42 KSIGE
+42 KSLGE

-153 EKSSL
+153 EKSNL
-158 IHRLLS
+158 LHRLLS

-251 IPPKYVTPVLDYI
+251 LPPKYVTPVLDYI

-373 LEKMVAPSHH
+373 LEKLVAPSHH

-492 DIAQKNETNPKALLE
+492 DIAQKNETNPKTLLE

-563 LDITLEKIKPG
+563 LDITLKKIKPG

-599 IKYNKVGGK
+599 IKYNKPGGSISVHAK
-608 IDTYAKEISFDGI
+608 IIRQVHQNVIYKFIISDT
-621 TVWYEFKIKDSGI
+621 GI
-634 GMSEKFV
+634 GISPEFQKH
-641 KEELFDIFTQEQ
+641 IFEPFAQED
-653 TDARTHYKG
+653 TGARTIYKG
-662 SGLGMSIVKQL
+662 TGLGMAIVHRLVQE
-673 IKAMHG
+673 MGG
-679 TIEVKSTF
+679 TIQLKSEKNVGSTF
-687 GEGTTFVFQLPFK
+687 TLILPFT
-700 ISEQSGTKIEEKYSF
+700 IDEHQPSAS
-715 NAEKAAGKMYTDT
+715 AETATDT
-728 QERESSVSSNG
+728 P
-739 EESAQNNL
+739 ADL
-747 NGINILLV
+747 TDLHILVV
-755 EDNDLNMEIA
+755 EDNELNLEIA
-765 EFYLSDRGA
+765 VFSLEAAGLNVSTAINGLEAVRLF
-774 MIEKAWNGQ
+774 EKSKPY
-783 EALDKF
+783 E
-789 TSSAPNT
+789 
-796 YDIILMDIMMPVMD
+796 YDIILMDIMMPVMN
-810 GLETCRKIRTSNHPE
+810 GLDAAKAIRGLSRPDAPTV
-825 GKNIPIIA
+825 PIIA
-833 MTAQVSQ
+833 LSANAFAEDIQKSKNAGIN
-840 ECMDKCQL
+840 EHLAKPLEMDKVLKVIASYC
-848 AGMNGHLT
+848 
-856 KPVTSEKLIKTIM
+856 K
-869 EFTI
+869 

>member
-1 MKNDK
+1 MNNDK
-6 DNATLYAELKA
+6 DNATLYAELEA

-153 EKSSL
+153 EKSS
-158 IHRLLS
+158 LLS

-470 TDFLNRMSHD
+470 TDFLSRMSHD

-563 LDITLEKIKPG
+563 LDITLKKIKPG

-599 IKYNKVGGK
+599 IKYNKPGGSISVHAK
-608 IDTYAKEISFDGI
+608 IIRQVHQNVIYKFIISDT
-621 TVWYEFKIKDSGI
+621 GI
-634 GMSEKFV
+634 GISPEFQKH
-641 KEELFDIFTQEQ
+641 IFEPFAQED
-653 TDARTHYKG
+653 TGARTIYKG
-662 SGLGMSIVKQL
+662 TGLGMAIVHRLVQE
-673 IKAMHG
+673 MGG
-679 TIEVKSTF
+679 TIQLKSEKNVGSTF
-687 GEGTTFVFQLPFK
+687 TLILPFT
-700 ISEQSGTKIEEKYSF
+700 IDEHQPSAS
-715 NAEKAAGKMYTDT
+715 AETATDT
-728 QERESSVSSNG
+728 P
-739 EESAQNNL
+739 ADL
-747 NGINILLV
+747 TDLHILVV
-755 EDNDLNMEIA
+755 EDNELNLEIA
-765 EFYLSDRGA
+765 VFSLEAAGLNVSTAINGLEAVRLF
-774 MIEKAWNGQ
+774 EKSKPY
-783 EALDKF
+783 E
-789 TSSAPNT
+789 
-796 YDIILMDIMMPVMD
+796 YDIILMDIMMPVMN
-810 GLETCRKIRTSNHPE
+810 GLDTAKAIRGLSRPDAPTV
-825 GKNIPIIA
+825 PIIA
-833 MTAQVSQ
+833 LSANAFAEDIQKSKNAGIN
-840 ECMDKCQL
+840 EHLAKPLEMDKVLKVIASYC
-848 AGMNGHLT
+848 
-856 KPVTSEKLIKTIM
+856 K
-869 EFTI
+869 

>member
-1 MKNDK
+1 MNNDK
-6 DNATLYAELKA
+6 DNATLYAELEA

-42 KSIGE
+42 KSLGE

-153 EKSSL
+153 EKSNL
-158 IHRLLS
+158 LHRLLS

-239 SPEEVYQFWYHR
+239 SPEEVYQFWYHQL
-251 IPPKYVTPVLDYI
+251 PPKYVTPVLDYI

-563 LDITLEKIKPG
+563 LDITLKKIKPG

-599 IKYNKVGGK
+599 IKYNKPGGSISVHAK
-608 IDTYAKEISFDGI
+608 IIRQVHQNVIYKFIISDT
-621 TVWYEFKIKDSGI
+621 GI
-634 GMSEKFV
+634 GISPEFQKH
-641 KEELFDIFTQEQ
+641 IFEPFAQED
-653 TDARTHYKG
+653 TGARTIYKG
-662 SGLGMSIVKQL
+662 TGLGMAIVHRLVQE
-673 IKAMHG
+673 MGG
-679 TIEVKSTF
+679 TIQLKSEKNVGSTF
-687 GEGTTFVFQLPFK
+687 TLILPFT
-700 ISEQSGTKIEEKYSF
+700 IDEHQPSAS
-715 NAEKAAGKMYTDT
+715 AETATDT
-728 QERESSVSSNG
+728 P
-739 EESAQNNL
+739 ADL
-747 NGINILLV
+747 TDLHILVV
-755 EDNDLNMEIA
+755 EDNELNLEIA
-765 EFYLSDRGA
+765 VFSLEAAGLNVSTAINGLEAVRLF
-774 MIEKAWNGQ
+774 EKSKPY
-783 EALDKF
+783 E
-789 TSSAPNT
+789 
-796 YDIILMDIMMPVMD
+796 YDIILMDIMMPIMN
-810 GLETCRKIRTSNHPE
+810 GLDAAKAIRGLSRPDATTV
-825 GKNIPIIA
+825 PIIA
-833 MTAQVSQ
+833 LSANAFAEDIQKSKNAGIN
-840 ECMDKCQL
+840 EHLAKPLEMDKVLKVIASYC
-848 AGMNGHLT
+848 
-856 KPVTSEKLIKTIM
+856 K
-869 EFTI
+869 

>member
-1 MKNDK
+1 MNNDK
-6 DNATLYAELKA
+6 DNATLYAELEA

-42 KSIGE
+42 KSLGE

-153 EKSSL
+153 EKSNL
-158 IHRLLS
+158 LHRLLS

-251 IPPKYVTPVLDYI
+251 LPPKYVTPVLDYI

-373 LEKMVAPSHH
+373 LKKMVAPSHH

-563 LDITLEKIKPG
+563 LDITLKKIKPG

-599 IKYNKVGGK
+599 IKYNKPGGSISVHAK
-608 IDTYAKEISFDGI
+608 IIRQVHQNVIYKFIISDT
-621 TVWYEFKIKDSGI
+621 GI
-634 GMSEKFV
+634 GISPEFQKH
-641 KEELFDIFTQEQ
+641 IFEPFAQED
-653 TDARTHYKG
+653 TGARTIYKG
-662 SGLGMSIVKQL
+662 TGLGMAIVHRLVQE
-673 IKAMHG
+673 MGG
-679 TIEVKSTF
+679 TIQLKSEKNVGSTF
-687 GEGTTFVFQLPFK
+687 TLILPFT
-700 ISEQSGTKIEEKYSF
+700 IDEHQPSAS
-715 NAEKAAGKMYTDT
+715 AETATDT
-728 QERESSVSSNG
+728 P
-739 EESAQNNL
+739 ADL
-747 NGINILLV
+747 TDLHILVV
-755 EDNDLNMEIA
+755 EDNELNLEIA
-765 EFYLSDRGA
+765 VFSLEAAGLNVSTAINGLEAVRLF
-774 MIEKAWNGQ
+774 EKSKPY
-783 EALDKF
+783 E
-789 TSSAPNT
+789 
-796 YDIILMDIMMPVMD
+796 YDIILMDIMMPVMN
-810 GLETCRKIRTSNHPE
+810 GLDTAKAIRGLSRPDAPTV
-825 GKNIPIIA
+825 PIIA
-833 MTAQVSQ
+833 LSANAFAEDIQKSKNAGIN
-840 ECMDKCQL
+840 EHLAKPLEMDKVLKVIASYC
-848 AGMNGHLT
+848 
-856 KPVTSEKLIKTIM
+856 K
-869 EFTI
+869 

>member
-1 MKNDK
+1 MNNDK
-6 DNATLYAELKA
+6 DNATLYAELEA

-42 KSIGE
+42 KSLGE

-153 EKSSL
+153 EKSNL
-158 IHRLLS
+158 LHRLLS

-251 IPPKYVTPVLDYI
+251 LPPKYVTPVLDYI

-492 DIAQKNETNPKALLE
+492 DIAQKNETNPKALLK

-563 LDITLEKIKPG
+563 LDITLKKIKPG

-599 IKYNKVGGK
+599 IKYNKPGGSISIHAK
-608 IDTYAKEISFDGI
+608 IIRQVHQNVIYKFIISDT
-621 TVWYEFKIKDSGI
+621 GI
-634 GMSEKFV
+634 GISPEFQKH
-641 KEELFDIFTQEQ
+641 IFEPFAQED
-653 TDARTHYKG
+653 TGARTIYKG
-662 SGLGMSIVKQL
+662 TGLGMAIVHRLVQE
-673 IKAMHG
+673 MGG
-679 TIEVKSTF
+679 TIQLKS
-687 GEGTTFVFQLPFK
+687 
-700 ISEQSGTKIEEKYSF
+700 EK
-715 NAEKAAGKMYTDT
+715 M
-728 QERESSVSSNG
+728 
-739 EESAQNNL
+739 SAQ
-747 NGINILLV
+747 LL
-755 EDNDLNMEIA
+755 L
-765 EFYLSDRGA
+765 
-774 MIEKAWNGQ
+774 
-783 EALDKF
+783 
-789 TSSAPNT
+789 
-796 YDIILMDIMMPVMD
+796 
-810 GLETCRKIRTSNHPE
+810 
-825 GKNIPIIA
+825 
-833 MTAQVSQ
+833 
-840 ECMDKCQL
+840 
-848 AGMNGHLT
+848 
-856 KPVTSEKLIKTIM
+856 
-869 EFTI
+869 

>member
-1 MKNDK
+1 MNNDK
-6 DNATLYAELKA
+6 DNATLYAELEA

-42 KSIGE
+42 KSLGE

-153 EKSSL
+153 EKSNL
-158 IHRLLS
+158 LHRLLS

-209 IWTLEMDGVKAP
+209 IWTLELDGVKAP

-251 IPPKYVTPVLDYI
+251 LPPKYVTPVLDYI

-563 LDITLEKIKPG
+563 LDITLKKIKPG

-599 IKYNKVGGK
+599 IKYNKPGGSISVHAK
-608 IDTYAKEISFDGI
+608 IIRQVHQNVIYKFIISDT
-621 TVWYEFKIKDSGI
+621 GI
-634 GMSEKFV
+634 GISPEFQKH
-641 KEELFDIFTQEQ
+641 IFEPFAQED
-653 TDARTHYKG
+653 TGARTIYKG
-662 SGLGMSIVKQL
+662 TGLGMAIVHRLVQE
-673 IKAMHG
+673 MGG
-679 TIEVKSTF
+679 TIQLKSEKNVGSTF
-687 GEGTTFVFQLPFK
+687 TLILPFT
-700 ISEQSGTKIEEKYSF
+700 IDEHQPSAS
-715 NAEKAAGKMYTDT
+715 AETATDT
-728 QERESSVSSNG
+728 P
-739 EESAQNNL
+739 ADL
-747 NGINILLV
+747 TDLHILVV
-755 EDNDLNMEIA
+755 EDNELNLEIA
-765 EFYLSDRGA
+765 VFSLEAAGLNVSTAINGLEAVRLF
-774 MIEKAWNGQ
+774 EKSKPY
-783 EALDKF
+783 E
-789 TSSAPNT
+789 
-796 YDIILMDIMMPVMD
+796 YDIILMDIMMPVMN
-810 GLETCRKIRTSNHPE
+810 GLDAAKAIRGLSRPDAPTV
-825 GKNIPIIA
+825 PIIA
-833 MTAQVSQ
+833 LSANAFAEDIQKSKNAGIN
-840 ECMDKCQL
+840 EHLAKPLEMDKVLKVISSYC
-848 AGMNGHLT
+848 
-856 KPVTSEKLIKTIM
+856 K
-869 EFTI
+869 

>member
-1 MKNDK
+1 M
-6 DNATLYAELKA
+6 
-17 ERFMTD
+17 
-23 QISLLHE
+23 
-30 AEDLADGINFML
+30 
-42 KSIGE
+42 
-47 FTDADRAY
+47 
-55 VFETSE
+55 
-61 NHTSTNTY
+61 
-69 EWCAAGVTPQIRNLH
+69 
-84 DIPFESMPKWI
+84 
-95 EVFLHGENILIEDL
+95 
-109 EAYRESMPLEYEL
+109 
-122 LKVQNVSTLIAFPIS
+122 
-137 VHEKL
+137 
-142 IGFVGVDNPDM
+142 
-153 EKSSL
+153 
-158 IHRLLS
+158 
-164 LLGKYVG
+164 
-171 TMIKDHKNEQMRLEV
+171 
-186 VASKSRLD
+186 
-194 YQLEMDEILRGAQIG
+194 
-209 IWTLEMDGVKAP
+209 
-221 RLHPNPTM
+221 
-229 CTLLGVSQEM
+229 
-239 SPEEVYQFWYHR
+239 
-251 IPPKYVTPVLDYI
+251 LDYI
-264 QKVIH
+264 QKIIH

-406 REYPSPQGIWRRATF
+406 REYPSPHGIWRRATF

-470 TDFLNRMSHD
+470 TDFLSRMSHD

-599 IKYNKVGGK
+599 IKYNKPGGSISIHAK
-608 IDTYAKEISFDGI
+608 IIRQVHQNVIYKFIISDT
-621 TVWYEFKIKDSGI
+621 GI
-634 GMSEKFV
+634 GISPEFQKH
-641 KEELFDIFTQEQ
+641 IFEPFAQED
-653 TDARTHYKG
+653 TGARTIYKG
-662 SGLGMSIVKQL
+662 TGLGMAIVHRLVQE
-673 IKAMHG
+673 MGG
-679 TIEVKSTF
+679 TIQLKSEKNVGSTF
-687 GEGTTFVFQLPFK
+687 TLILPFT
-700 ISEQSGTKIEEKYSF
+700 IDEHQPSAS
-715 NAEKAAGKMYTDT
+715 AETATDT
-728 QERESSVSSNG
+728 P
-739 EESAQNNL
+739 ADL
-747 NGINILLV
+747 TDLHILVV
-755 EDNDLNMEIA
+755 EDNELNLEIA
-765 EFYLSDRGA
+765 VFSLEAAGLNVSTAINGLEAVRLF
-774 MIEKAWNGQ
+774 EKSKPY
-783 EALDKF
+783 E
-789 TSSAPNT
+789 
-796 YDIILMDIMMPVMD
+796 YDIILMDIMMPVMN
-810 GLETCRKIRTSNHPE
+810 GLDATKAIRGLSRPDAPTV
-825 GKNIPIIA
+825 PIIA
-833 MTAQVSQ
+833 LSANAFAEDIQKSKNAGIN
-840 ECMDKCQL
+840 EHLAKPLEMDKVLKVIASYC
-848 AGMNGHLT
+848 
-856 KPVTSEKLIKTIM
+856 K
-869 EFTI
+869 

>member
-1 MKNDK
+1 MNNDK

-42 KSIGE
+42 KSLGE

-153 EKSSL
+153 EKSNL
-158 IHRLLS
+158 LHRLLS

-251 IPPKYVTPVLDYI
+251 LPPKYVTPVLDYI

-366 TAQLNDI
+366 TAHLNDI

-563 LDITLEKIKPG
+563 LDITLKKIKPG

-599 IKYNKVGGK
+599 IKYNKPGGSISVHAK
-608 IDTYAKEISFDGI
+608 IIRQVHQNVIYKFIISDT
-621 TVWYEFKIKDSGI
+621 GI
-634 GMSEKFV
+634 GISPEFQKH
-641 KEELFDIFTQEQ
+641 IFEPFAQED
-653 TDARTHYKG
+653 TGARTIYKG
-662 SGLGMSIVKQL
+662 TGLGMAIVHRLVQE
-673 IKAMHG
+673 MGG
-679 TIEVKSTF
+679 TIQLKSEKNVGSTF
-687 GEGTTFVFQLPFK
+687 TLILPFT
-700 ISEQSGTKIEEKYSF
+700 IDEHQPSAS
-715 NAEKAAGKMYTDT
+715 AETATDT
-728 QERESSVSSNG
+728 P
-739 EESAQNNL
+739 ADL
-747 NGINILLV
+747 TDLHILVV
-755 EDNDLNMEIA
+755 EDNELNLEIA
-765 EFYLSDRGA
+765 VFSLEAAGLNVSTAINGLEAVRLF
-774 MIEKAWNGQ
+774 EKSKPY
-783 EALDKF
+783 E
-789 TSSAPNT
+789 
-796 YDIILMDIMMPVMD
+796 YDIIFMDIMMPVMN
-810 GLETCRKIRTSNHPE
+810 GLDAAKAIRGLSRPDAPTV
-825 GKNIPIIA
+825 PIIA
-833 MTAQVSQ
+833 LSANAFAEDIQKSKNAGIN
-840 ECMDKCQL
+840 EHLAKPLEMDKVLKVIASYC
-848 AGMNGHLT
+848 
-856 KPVTSEKLIKTIM
+856 K
-869 EFTI
+869 

>member
-1 MKNDK
+1 MNNDK
-6 DNATLYAELKA
+6 DNATLYAELEA

-42 KSIGE
+42 KSLGE

-153 EKSSL
+153 EKSNL
-158 IHRLLS
+158 LHRLLS

-251 IPPKYVTPVLDYI
+251 LPPKYVTPVLDYI

-599 IKYNKVGGK
+599 IKYNKPGGSISVHAK
-608 IDTYAKEISFDGI
+608 IIRQVHQNVIYKFIISDT
-621 TVWYEFKIKDSGI
+621 GI
-634 GMSEKFV
+634 GISPEFQKH
-641 KEELFDIFTQEQ
+641 IFEPFAQED
-653 TDARTHYKG
+653 TGARTIYKG
-662 SGLGMSIVKQL
+662 TGLGMAIVHRLVQE
-673 IKAMHG
+673 MGG
-679 TIEVKSTF
+679 TIQLKSEKNVGSTF
-687 GEGTTFVFQLPFK
+687 TLILPFT
-700 ISEQSGTKIEEKYSF
+700 IDEHQPSAS
-715 NAEKAAGKMYTDT
+715 AETATDT
-728 QERESSVSSNG
+728 P
-739 EESAQNNL
+739 ADL
-747 NGINILLV
+747 TDLHILVV
-755 EDNDLNMEIA
+755 EDNELNLEIA
-765 EFYLSDRGA
+765 VFSLEAAGLNVSTAINGLEAVRLF
-774 MIEKAWNGQ
+774 EKSKPY
-783 EALDKF
+783 E
-789 TSSAPNT
+789 
-796 YDIILMDIMMPVMD
+796 YDIILMDIMMPVMN
-810 GLETCRKIRTSNHPE
+810 GLDAAKAIRGLSRPDATTV
-825 GKNIPIIA
+825 PIIA
-833 MTAQVSQ
+833 LSANAFAEDIQKSKNAGIN
-840 ECMDKCQL
+840 EHLAKPLEMDKVLKVIASYC
-848 AGMNGHLT
+848 
-856 KPVTSEKLIKTIM
+856 K
-869 EFTI
+869 

>member
-1 MKNDK
+1 MNNDK
-6 DNATLYAELKA
+6 DNATLYAELEA

-42 KSIGE
+42 KSLGE

-153 EKSSL
+153 EKSNL
-158 IHRLLS
+158 LHRLLS

-251 IPPKYVTPVLDYI
+251 LPPKYVTPVLDYI

-557 EAQASR
+557 GAQASR
-563 LDITLEKIKPG
+563 LDITLKKIKPG

-599 IKYNKVGGK
+599 IKYNKPGGSISVHAK
-608 IDTYAKEISFDGI
+608 IIRQVHQNVIYKFIISDT
-621 TVWYEFKIKDSGI
+621 GI
-634 GMSEKFV
+634 GISPEFQKH
-641 KEELFDIFTQEQ
+641 IFEPFAQED
-653 TDARTHYKG
+653 TGARTIYKG
-662 SGLGMSIVKQL
+662 TGLGMAIVHRLVQE
-673 IKAMHG
+673 MGG
-679 TIEVKSTF
+679 TIQLKSEKNVGSTF
-687 GEGTTFVFQLPFK
+687 TLILPFT
-700 ISEQSGTKIEEKYSF
+700 IDEHQPSAS
-715 NAEKAAGKMYTDT
+715 AETATDT
-728 QERESSVSSNG
+728 P
-739 EESAQNNL
+739 ADL
-747 NGINILLV
+747 TDLHILVV
-755 EDNDLNMEIA
+755 EDNELNLEIA
-765 EFYLSDRGA
+765 VFSLEAAGLNVSTAINGLEAVRLF
-774 MIEKAWNGQ
+774 EKSKPY
-783 EALDKF
+783 E
-789 TSSAPNT
+789 
-796 YDIILMDIMMPVMD
+796 YDIILMDIMMPVMN
-810 GLETCRKIRTSNHPE
+810 GLDTAKAIRGLSRPDAPTV
-825 GKNIPIIA
+825 PIIA
-833 MTAQVSQ
+833 LSANAFAEDIQKSKNAGIN
-840 ECMDKCQL
+840 EHLAKPLEMDKVLKVIASYC
-848 AGMNGHLT
+848 
-856 KPVTSEKLIKTIM
+856 K
-869 EFTI
+869 

>member
-1 MKNDK
+1 M
-6 DNATLYAELKA
+6 
-17 ERFMTD
+17 
-23 QISLLHE
+23 
-30 AEDLADGINFML
+30 
-42 KSIGE
+42 
-47 FTDADRAY
+47 
-55 VFETSE
+55 
-61 NHTSTNTY
+61 
-69 EWCAAGVTPQIRNLH
+69 
-84 DIPFESMPKWI
+84 ES
-95 EVFLHGENILIEDL
+95 
-109 EAYRESMPLEYEL
+109 
-122 LKVQNVSTLIAFPIS
+122 S
-137 VHEKL
+137 V
-142 IGFVGVDNPDM
+142 
-153 EKSSL
+153 
-158 IHRLLS
+158 
-164 LLGKYVG
+164 
-171 TMIKDHKNEQMRLEV
+171 
-186 VASKSRLD
+186 
-194 YQLEMDEILRGAQIG
+194 
-209 IWTLEMDGVKAP
+209 
-221 RLHPNPTM
+221 
-229 CTLLGVSQEM
+229 
-239 SPEEVYQFWYHR
+239 
-251 IPPKYVTPVLDYI
+251 
-264 QKVIH
+264 
-269 ESYSE
+269 
-274 ITYPWNHPLLGQ
+274 GQ

-373 LEKMVAPSHH
+373 LEKIVAPSHH

-470 TDFLNRMSHD
+470 TDFLSRMSHD

-563 LDITLEKIKPG
+563 LDITLKKIKPG

-599 IKYNKVGGK
+599 IKYNKPGGSISIHAK
-608 IDTYAKEISFDGI
+608 IIRQVHQNVIYKFIISDT
-621 TVWYEFKIKDSGI
+621 GI
-634 GMSEKFV
+634 GISPEFQKH
-641 KEELFDIFTQEQ
+641 IFEPFAQED
-653 TDARTHYKG
+653 TGARTIYKG
-662 SGLGMSIVKQL
+662 TGLGMAIVHRLVQE
-673 IKAMHG
+673 MGG
-679 TIEVKSTF
+679 TIQLKSEKNVGSTF
-687 GEGTTFVFQLPFK
+687 TLILPFT
-700 ISEQSGTKIEEKYSF
+700 IDEHQPSAS
-715 NAEKAAGKMYTDT
+715 AETATDT
-728 QERESSVSSNG
+728 P
-739 EESAQNNL
+739 ADL
-747 NGINILLV
+747 TDLHILVV
-755 EDNDLNMEIA
+755 EDNELNLEIA
-765 EFYLSDRGA
+765 VFSLEAAGLNVSTAINGLEAVRLF
-774 MIEKAWNGQ
+774 EKSKPY
-783 EALDKF
+783 E
-789 TSSAPNT
+789 
-796 YDIILMDIMMPVMD
+796 YDIILMDIMMPVMN
-810 GLETCRKIRTSNHPE
+810 GLDATKAIRGLSRPDAPTV
-825 GKNIPIIA
+825 PIIA
-833 MTAQVSQ
+833 LSANAFAEDIQKSKNAGIN
-840 ECMDKCQL
+840 EHLAKPLEMDKVLKVIASYC
-848 AGMNGHLT
+848 
-856 KPVTSEKLIKTIM
+856 K
-869 EFTI
+869 

>member
-1 MKNDK
+1 MNNDK
-6 DNATLYAELKA
+6 DNATLYAELEA

-42 KSIGE
+42 KSLGE

-153 EKSSL
+153 EKSNL
-158 IHRLLS
+158 LHRLLS

-229 CTLLGVSQEM
+229 GTLLGVSQEM

-251 IPPKYVTPVLDYI
+251 LPPKYVTPVLDYI

-269 ESYSE
+269 KSYSE

-563 LDITLEKIKPG
+563 LDITLKKIKPG

-599 IKYNKVGGK
+599 IKYNKPGGSISVHAK
-608 IDTYAKEISFDGI
+608 IIRQVHQNVIYKFIISDT
-621 TVWYEFKIKDSGI
+621 GI
-634 GMSEKFV
+634 GISPEFQKH
-641 KEELFDIFTQEQ
+641 IFEPFAQED
-653 TDARTHYKG
+653 TGARTIYKG
-662 SGLGMSIVKQL
+662 TGLGMAIVHRLVQE
-673 IKAMHG
+673 MGG
-679 TIEVKSTF
+679 TIQLKSEKNVGSTF
-687 GEGTTFVFQLPFK
+687 TLILPFT
-700 ISEQSGTKIEEKYSF
+700 IDEHQPSAS
-715 NAEKAAGKMYTDT
+715 AETATDT
-728 QERESSVSSNG
+728 P
-739 EESAQNNL
+739 ADL
-747 NGINILLV
+747 TDLHILVV
-755 EDNDLNMEIA
+755 EDNELNLEIA
-765 EFYLSDRGA
+765 VFSLEAAGLNVSTAINGLEAVRLF
-774 MIEKAWNGQ
+774 EKSKPY
-783 EALDKF
+783 E
-789 TSSAPNT
+789 
-796 YDIILMDIMMPVMD
+796 YDIILMDIMMPVMN
-810 GLETCRKIRTSNHPE
+810 GLDAAKAIRGLSRPDATTV
-825 GKNIPIIA
+825 PIIA
-833 MTAQVSQ
+833 LSANAFAEDIQKSKNAGIN
-840 ECMDKCQL
+840 EHLAKPLEMDKVLKVIASYC
-848 AGMNGHLT
+848 
-856 KPVTSEKLIKTIM
+856 K
-869 EFTI
+869 

>member
-1 MKNDK
+1 MNNDK

-42 KSIGE
+42 KSLGE

-153 EKSSL
+153 EKSNL

-171 TMIKDHKNEQMRLEV
+171 TMIKDHENEQMRLEV

-251 IPPKYVTPVLDYI
+251 IPPKYITPVLDYI

-563 LDITLEKIKPG
+563 LDITLKKIKPG
-574 SLKYPY
+574 NLKYPY

-599 IKYNKVGGK
+599 IKYNKPGGSISIHAK
-608 IDTYAKEISFDGI
+608 IIRQVHQNVIYKFIISDT
-621 TVWYEFKIKDSGI
+621 GI
-634 GMSEKFV
+634 GISPEFQKH
-641 KEELFDIFTQEQ
+641 IFEPFAQED
-653 TDARTHYKG
+653 TGARTIYKG
-662 SGLGMSIVKQL
+662 TGLGMAIVHRLVQE
-673 IKAMHG
+673 MGG
-679 TIEVKSTF
+679 TIQLKSEKNVGSTF
-687 GEGTTFVFQLPFK
+687 TLILPFS
-700 ISEQSGTKIEEKYSF
+700 IDEHQPSAS
-715 NAEKAAGKMYTDT
+715 AEIATDT
-728 QERESSVSSNG
+728 P
-739 EESAQNNL
+739 ADL
-747 NGINILLV
+747 TDLHILVV
-755 EDNDLNMEIA
+755 EDNELNLEIA
-765 EFYLSDRGA
+765 VFSLEAAGLNVSTAINGLEAVRLF
-774 MIEKAWNGQ
+774 EKSKPYEYN
-783 EALDKF
+783 
-789 TSSAPNT
+789 
-796 YDIILMDIMMPVMD
+796 IILMDIMMPVMN
-810 GLETCRKIRTSNHPE
+810 GLDAAKAIRGLSRPDATTV
-825 GKNIPIIA
+825 PIIA
-833 MTAQVSQ
+833 LSANAFAEDIQKSKNAGIN
-840 ECMDKCQL
+840 EHLAKPLEMDKVLKVIASYC
-848 AGMNGHLT
+848 
-856 KPVTSEKLIKTIM
+856 K
-869 EFTI
+869 

>member
-1 MKNDK
+1 MNNDK

-153 EKSSL
+153 EKSNL
-158 IHRLLS
+158 LHRLLS

-251 IPPKYVTPVLDYI
+251 LPPKYVTPVLDYI

-563 LDITLEKIKPG
+563 LDITLKKIKPG

-599 IKYNKVGGK
+599 IKYNKPGGSISIHAK
-608 IDTYAKEISFDGI
+608 IIRQVHQNVIYKFIISDT
-621 TVWYEFKIKDSGI
+621 GI
-634 GMSEKFV
+634 GISPEFQKH
-641 KEELFDIFTQEQ
+641 IFEPFAQED
-653 TDARTHYKG
+653 TGARTIYKG
-662 SGLGMSIVKQL
+662 TGLGMAIVHRLVQE
-673 IKAMHG
+673 MGG
-679 TIEVKSTF
+679 TIQLKSEKNVGSTF
-687 GEGTTFVFQLPFK
+687 TLILPFT
-700 ISEQSGTKIEEKYSF
+700 IDEHQPSAS
-715 NAEKAAGKMYTDT
+715 AETATDT
-728 QERESSVSSNG
+728 P
-739 EESAQNNL
+739 ADL
-747 NGINILLV
+747 TDLHILVV
-755 EDNDLNMEIA
+755 EDNELNLEIA
-765 EFYLSDRGA
+765 VFSLEAAGLNVSTAINGLEAVRLF
-774 MIEKAWNGQ
+774 EKSKPY
-783 EALDKF
+783 E
-789 TSSAPNT
+789 
-796 YDIILMDIMMPVMD
+796 YDIILMDIMMPVMN
-810 GLETCRKIRTSNHPE
+810 GLDAAKAIRGLSRPDAPTV
-825 GKNIPIIA
+825 PIIA
-833 MTAQVSQ
+833 LSANAFAEDIQKSKNAGIN
-840 ECMDKCQL
+840 EHLAKPLEMDKVLKVIASYC
-848 AGMNGHLT
+848 
-856 KPVTSEKLIKTIM
+856 K
-869 EFTI
+869 

>member
-1 MKNDK
+1 MNNDK
-6 DNATLYAELKA
+6 DNATLYAELEA

-42 KSIGE
+42 KSLGE

-153 EKSSL
+153 EKSNL
-158 IHRLLS
+158 LHRLLS

-251 IPPKYVTPVLDYI
+251 LPPKYVTPVLDYI

-373 LEKMVAPSHH
+373 LEKLVAPSHH

-470 TDFLNRMSHD
+470 TDFLSRMSHD

-492 DIAQKNETNPKALLE
+492 DIAQKNETNPKALQE

-599 IKYNKVGGK
+599 IKYNKPGGSISIHAK
-608 IDTYAKEISFDGI
+608 IIRQVHQNVIYKFIISDT
-621 TVWYEFKIKDSGI
+621 GI
-634 GMSEKFV
+634 GISPEFQKH
-641 KEELFDIFTQEQ
+641 IFEPFAQED
-653 TDARTHYKG
+653 TGARTIYKG
-662 SGLGMSIVKQL
+662 TGLGMAIVHRLVQE
-673 IKAMHG
+673 MGG
-679 TIEVKSTF
+679 TIQLKSEKNVGSTF
-687 GEGTTFVFQLPFK
+687 TLILPFT
-700 ISEQSGTKIEEKYSF
+700 IDEHQPSAS
-715 NAEKAAGKMYTDT
+715 AETATDT
-728 QERESSVSSNG
+728 P
-739 EESAQNNL
+739 ADL
-747 NGINILLV
+747 TDLHILVV
-755 EDNDLNMEIA
+755 EDNELNLEIA
-765 EFYLSDRGA
+765 VFSLEAAGLNVSTAINGLEAVQLF
-774 MIEKAWNGQ
+774 EKSKPY
-783 EALDKF
+783 E
-789 TSSAPNT
+789 
-796 YDIILMDIMMPVMD
+796 YDIILMDIMMPVMN
-810 GLETCRKIRTSNHPE
+810 GLDAAKAIRGLSRPDATTV
-825 GKNIPIIA
+825 PIIA
-833 MTAQVSQ
+833 LSANAFAEDIQKSKNAGIN
-840 ECMDKCQL
+840 EHLAKPLEMDKVLKVIASYC
-848 AGMNGHLT
+848 
-856 KPVTSEKLIKTIM
+856 K
-869 EFTI
+869 